1 MGFSG
6 TSQICAPSTE
16 DPQLTSKLVF
26 LTVKQERFDESG
38 FVALAAWITCDL
50 SLMISAEEL
59 EELISSSSE
68 EELDEDVLDVY
79 FQLPPQVGVLCCKFA

>member
-1 MGFSG
+1 M
-6 TSQICAPSTE
+6 
-16 DPQLTSKLVF
+16 F
-26 LTVKQERFDESG
+26 LAVKQERFDESG

-68 EELDEDVLDVY
+68 EELDEDVLDVSSLSESESGACCALVTSEQICLGQTLVAASVKVEGL
-79 FQLPPQVGVLCCKFA
+79 QL